1 MDEKQKLNIIENL
14 VNHQYNKENFIE
26 FITNILNVTV
36 KIKNEYSHI
45 RKEYMDYIESYQEY
59 CDYQDNDGQKIY
71 IIAVKI
77 KNINEYTGKEIDP
90 VKARGKQR
98 DFLAGIL
105 RERKRDGALAI
116 FYNESE
122 FHWRI
127 SLVKLDYAFTL
138 DGLKEILTPAKRLS
152 YVVGKNENNKTAID
166 QLYLLS
172 KLDETPTLNELE
184 DIFKLEKVTDDFFKS
199 YKEKYLQLKEHLEK
213 ETSFMSLASSQSNET
228 QESFVQGFTKKLM
241 GQIAFLYFLQKKGW
255 LGVNRVPKELNYGE
269 FNRIYQ
275 NASDKGKSVLNEA
288 YALDDFEKYK
298 LHSRI
303 KNFSEEHSEI
313 LANCFKNIRE
323 YDLPWGQG
331 DKKFIRTLFDRH
343 VAINSKTGKNKNFFD
358 DYLEPLFYSCLNV
371 NRGESDYFPLFNC
384 RIPYL
389 NGGLFEAYG
398 EYNWKETSFHIPDEI
413 FSNNVDGIL
422 DIFDRYNFTI
432 SENEPYETEVAVDPE
447 MLGKVFENLL
457 DINDRKS
464 KGAFYTP
471 REIVHYMCKES
482 LEKFLTNKI
491 EGISKIDIEYLIQLG
506 EFTKGYDQ
514 HIFEIDYIKSV
525 KEDLEFTPN
534 WGMPKFVRENAKLI
548 DDVLKS
554 CKVADPAIGSGA
566 FPLGMLTEIVK
577 ARNTLTMYIII
588 QEGLELSKTDIKKY
602 WELKR
607 RKENDRSLYNL
618 KLNTIENSLFGVD
631 LEPSAI
637 EIAKLRLW
645 LSIVVDTASESIKPL
660 PNLDFNFRCGDSLL
674 EDYCGIKL
682 FDETILNKK
691 LPKKNDIK
699 MKIEFTEEERL
710 QNIITLHHQFFN
722 PYVKDKKGLK
732 EQIED
737 LEWKLIE
744 TNLYKNNELLKI
756 EEIKKLQG
764 KNQKP
769 YFIWKLEFGE
779 VFRDNGGFDIVIGN
793 PPYLRVQG
801 IKEFNPE
808 LVEIYKDKY
817 KSATGSYDLY
827 VLFTERALQLVKNN
841 GIVNFIMPHKWTNAS
856 FGKGLREVIGLGK
869 YMSKFISFG
878 SYQVFNASTYTSLI
892 WLKKT
897 ENEFMNYYEFNKDI
911 TDNKMLESSLNSLIE
926 SNYVKMENLELKP
939 LEVKKGNKISY
950 KDKLWNFMP
959 KDNQKIINRI
969 KIHNRKVEDIFSQVF
984 TGLQTSKDTVYFLH
998 DCKEVDENLIEGYSQ
1013 ELEEV
1018 ITIEKGI
1025 VKPLLKGDMVHRY
1038 DSLVTDK
1045 VVILPYNINGD
1056 KAILYDNEYLK
1067 NNFIK
1072 GYSYLKKCEHI
1083 LRMRENGRLKDDDKW
1098 YKYIYPKNLVSF
1110 KYEKLMA
1117 PDISLG
1123 CNFSYD
1129 ETGYF
1134 YSTTTVY
1141 GYVKKEDIQ
1150 ESYKFL
1156 MSILNSK
1163 VLWYYLVNTGAVM
1176 ANGYFRFKTNYIKPF
1191 PIPEIKNLEMT
1202 KPFENLVDYITFL
1215 KKEKSKFDNFVV
1227 SMDYLISFY
1236 EDILNAMVYELYFD
1250 VEMKENDLEII
1261 SFSQKYIPEI
1271 CNRSIEES
1279 VSIITNTYLELSESE
1294 NEIRNNI
1301 ILMKLRLEE
1310 LIGSIDRSI

>member
-1 MDEKQKLNIIENL
+1 
-14 VNHQYNKENFIE
+14 
-26 FITNILNVTV
+26 
-36 KIKNEYSHI
+36 
-45 RKEYMDYIESYQEY
+45 
-59 CDYQDNDGQKIY
+59 
-71 IIAVKI
+71 
-77 KNINEYTGKEIDP
+77 
-90 VKARGKQR
+90 
-98 DFLAGIL
+98 
-105 RERKRDGALAI
+105 
-116 FYNESE
+116 
-122 FHWRI
+122 
-127 SLVKLDYAFTL
+127 
-138 DGLKEILTPAKRLS
+138 
-152 YVVGKNENNKTAID
+152 
-166 QLYLLS
+166 
-172 KLDETPTLNELE
+172 
-184 DIFKLEKVTDDFFKS
+184 
-199 YKEKYLQLKEHLEK
+199 
-213 ETSFMSLASSQSNET
+213 
-228 QESFVQGFTKKLM
+228 
-241 GQIAFLYFLQKKGW
+241 
-255 LGVNRVPKELNYGE
+255 
-269 FNRIYQ
+269 
-275 NASDKGKSVLNEA
+275 
-288 YALDDFEKYK
+288 
-298 LHSRI
+298 
-303 KNFSEEHSEI
+303 
-313 LANCFKNIRE
+313 
-323 YDLPWGQG
+323 
-331 DKKFIRTLFDRH
+331 
-343 VAINSKTGKNKNFFD
+343 D
-358 DYLEPLFYSCLNV
+358 DYLEPLFYSCLSV
-371 NRGESDYFPLFNC
+371 NRGESDYFSLFNC

-457 DINDRKS
+457 DISDRKS

-482 LEKFLTNKI
+482 LEKFLINKI
-491 EGISKIDIEYLIQLG
+491 DGISKIDIEYLIQLG

-514 HIFEIDYIKSV
+514 HIFEIDYIKSI
-525 KEDLEFTPN
+525 EEEIEFIPN

-548 DDVLKS
+548 DDVLKN
-554 CKVADPAIGSGA
+554 CKIVDPATGSGA

-607 RKENDRSLYNL
+607 RKENDKSLYNL

-645 LSIVVDTASESIKPL
+645 LSIVVDTANESIKPL
-660 PNLDFNFRCGDSLL
+660 PNLDFNFRCGDSLV
-674 EDYCGIKL
+674 EDYYGVKL

-691 LPKKNDIK
+691 ISKKNTDK
-699 MKIEFTEEERL
+699 MKIEFTEEEKL

-722 PYVKDKKGLK
+722 PYVKNKKGLK
-732 EQIED
+732 EQIEN

-744 TNLYKNNELLKI
+744 ANLYKNNEFLKI

-808 LVEIYKDKY
+808 LAETYKQKY

-856 FGKGLREVIGLGK
+856 FGKGLREIIGLGK

-892 WLKKT
+892 WLEKT
-897 ENEFMNYYEFNKDI
+897 ENQFMNYYEFNKDI
-911 TDNKMLESSLNSLIE
+911 KDNRMLESSLNSLID
-926 SNYVKMENLELKP
+926 SNYVKMDNLELKP

-959 KDNQKIINRI
+959 KDNQKIIDRI
-969 KIHNRKVEDIFSQVF
+969 SKHTRKCESIFTSMFQ
-984 TGLQTSKDTVYFLH
+984 GIATSKDSVYFLH
-998 DCKEVDENLIEGYSQ
+998 SCKELDDNLIEGYSQ
-1013 ELEEV
+1013 ELEEI

-1038 DSLVTDK
+1038 DTLVTDK
-1045 VVILPYNINGD
+1045 VVILPYNIEND
-1056 KAILYDNEYLK
+1056 KATLYNEEYLK
-1067 NNFIK
+1067 SNFIK
-1072 GYSYLKKCEHI
+1072 GYSYLKKCEDV
-1083 LRMRENGRLKDDDKW
+1083 LRMRESGKLKNDDKW
-1098 YKYIYPKNLVSF
+1098 YRYIYPKNLVSF

-1123 CNFSYD
+1123 CNFSHD
-1129 ETGYF
+1129 NKGDF
-1134 YSTTTVY
+1134 YSTTTIY
-1141 GYVKKEDIQ
+1141 GYIKRDEIE

-1163 VLWYYLVNTGAVM
+1163 VLWYYLVNTGAIM
-1176 ANGYFRFKTNYIKPF
+1176 ANGYFRFKTTYIKPF
-1191 PIPEIKNLEMT
+1191 PIPEVKNLEIT

-1215 KKEKSKFDNFVV
+1215 KKEKVKFDNFLV
-1227 SMDYLISFY
+1227 SSDYLISFY
-1236 EDILNAMVYELYFD
+1236 EYILNAMVYELYFNT
-1250 VEMKENDLEII
+1250 EMKENNLEII
-1261 SFSQKYIPEI
+1261 SFSQEYIPNI
-1271 CNRSIEES
+1271 LNANIDDSIAT
-1279 VSIITNTYLELSESE
+1279 IKNTYLKLSESE
-1294 NEIRNNI
+1294 NEVRNNI

-1310 LIGSIDRSI
+1310 LIGPIDRSI

>member
-1 MDEKQKLNIIENL
+1 MDEKQKLNIVENL
-14 VNHQYNKENFIE
+14 VNHQYNKDYFIE

-36 KIKNEYSHI
+36 KMKNEYSHI

-105 RERKRDGALAI
+105 RERKRDGALAV
-116 FYNESE
+116 FYNENE
-122 FHWRI
+122 LHWRI

-138 DGLKEILTPAKRLS
+138 DGLKEILTPAKRFS

-172 KLDETPTLNELE
+172 KLDETPTLKELE
-184 DIFKLEKVTDDFFKS
+184 ETFKLEKVTDDFFKS

-213 ETSFMSLASSQSNET
+213 ESSFMKLASSQINET

-255 LGVNRVPKELNYGE
+255 LGVNRVPKELNNAE

-275 NASDKGKSVLNEA
+275 NASEKGKIILNES
-288 YALDDFEKYK
+288 YILDDFEKYK

-303 KNFSEEHSEI
+303 KSFSEEDSEI

-323 YDLPWGQG
+323 YDSPWGNG

-343 VAINSKTGKNKNFFD
+343 IAINSKTGKNKNFFD

-371 NRGESDYFPLFNC
+371 NRGESDYFSLFNC

-482 LEKFLTNKI
+482 LEKFLINKI
-491 EGISKIDIEYLIQLG
+491 DGISKIDIEYLIQLG

-514 HIFEIDYIKSV
+514 HIFEIDYIKSI
-525 KEDLEFTPN
+525 KEEIEFIPS

-660 PNLDFNFRCGDSLL
+660 PNLDFNFRCGDSLV
-674 EDYCGIKL
+674 EDYYGIKL

-691 LPKKNDIK
+691 LPKKNDDK
-699 MKIEFTEEERL
+699 MKIEFTEEEKL

-744 TNLYKNNELLKI
+744 TNLYKNNEFLKI

-808 LVEIYKDKY
+808 LAETYKEKY

-892 WLKKT
+892 WLEKT
-897 ENEFMNYYEFNKDI
+897 ENQFMNYYEFNKDI
-911 TDNKMLESSLNSLIE
+911 TDNKMLESSLNSLIDK
-926 SNYVKMENLELKP
+926 SYVKMDNLELKP

-959 KDNQKIINRI
+959 KDNKKIIDRI
-969 KIHNRKVEDIFSQVF
+969 NNHQRKCESIFTSMFQ
-984 TGLQTSKDTVYFLH
+984 GIATSKDSVYFLH
-998 DCKEVDENLIEGYSQ
+998 DCKEIDNNLIEGYSQ
-1013 ELEEV
+1013 ELEEI

-1045 VVILPYNINGD
+1045 YIIYPYNNENE
-1056 KAILYDNEYLK
+1056 LYSED
-1067 NNFIK
+1067 
-1072 GYSYLKKCEHI
+1072 YLKKNYPLCWNYFKLNETI
-1083 LRMRENGRLKDDDKW
+1083 LKDREGGKFNIDDWFQFGRKQGM
-1098 YKYIYPKNLVSF
+1098 KYANF
-1110 KYEKLMA
+1110 EKLMA

-1129 ETGYF
+1129 KKGYF

-1141 GYVKKEDIQ
+1141 GYVKKDNIQ

-1191 PIPEIKNLEMT
+1191 PIPEINDLERT
-1202 KPFENLVDYITFL
+1202 KPFEILVDYITFL
-1215 KKEKSKFDNFVV
+1215 KKEKSKFNNFVV
-1227 SMDYLISFY
+1227 SPDYLISFY
-1236 EDILNAMVYELYFD
+1236 EDILNSMVYELYFD

-1261 SFSQKYIPEI
+1261 SFSQKYILNI
-1271 CNRSIEES
+1271 VNINIEES
-1279 VSIITNTYLELSESE
+1279 VAIIKNTYLKLSESE
-1294 NEIRNNI
+1294 NELRNNI

-1310 LIGSIDRSI
+1310 LIGPIDRSI